1 MGGTSAQRETMV
13 GATSLPYHMLPCT
26 PDSHR
31 VRVCV
36 HRYFN
41 YANYVVVKTT
51 KQVDILL
58 AAIAERLDENARSAM
73 PMEYA
78 EDYDDMYR
86 FLGMQEAPEIHI
98 KQECDDVTITG
109 KTYSL
114 SLFLNEIGFEV
125 ANGAFRSI
133 RRTCLQILTV
143 SSVM

>member
-73 PMEYA
+73 PMEYVA
-78 EDYDDMYR
+78 TVQQM
-86 FLGMQEAPEIHI
+86 A
-98 KQECDDVTITG
+98 TITAEPCA
-109 KTYSL
+109 KPIAV
-114 SLFLNEIGFEV
+114 N
-125 ANGAFRSI
+125 
-133 RRTCLQILTV
+133 
-143 SSVM
+143 SSHSDIHHGDCSA